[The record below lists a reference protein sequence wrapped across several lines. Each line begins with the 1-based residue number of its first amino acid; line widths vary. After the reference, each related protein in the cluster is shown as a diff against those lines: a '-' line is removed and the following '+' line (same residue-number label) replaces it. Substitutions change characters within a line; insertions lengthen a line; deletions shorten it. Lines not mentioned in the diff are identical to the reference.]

1 MKSSEESM
9 QIKTALCH
17 LVKAFN
23 VTDPNANIRAEYDNA
38 TETVEAVAYGSKK
51 RVINVAM
58 DSPLAAMKDIA
69 DGFYHLL
76 Y

>member
-1 MKSSEESM
+1 MKTVEEEK
-9 QIKTALCH
+9 QIKEALGH
-17 LVKAFN
+17 LVQAFN
-23 VTDPNANIRAEYDNA
+23 ATDSNANIRAEYDNA
-38 TETVEAVAYGSKK
+38 TETVTAVAYSSKK
-51 RVINVAM
+51 RTINVAV

>member
-1 MKSSEESM
+1 MKTSEEAK
-9 QIKTALCH
+9 QIVEGLEH

-23 VTDPNANIRAEYDNA
+23 AIDPNANIRAEYDNA
-38 TETVEAVAYGSKK
+38 TETVTAVAYSSKK
-51 RVINVAM
+51 RTINVAV

>member
-1 MKSSEESM
+1 MKTSEEAR
-9 QIKTALCH
+9 QIVEGLGH
-17 LVKAFN
+17 LVQAFN

-38 TETVEAVAYGSKK
+38 TETVTAVAYSSKK
-51 RVINVAM
+51 RTINVAV

-69 DGFYHLL
+69 DGLYHLL